1 MRGLVEVLPPEVVT
15 LARPGTD
22 RPVLGVEIIEA
33 GGPTVAHH
41 GELVLVVG
49 HRDPGEVLDRLG
61 ELGNA
66 AGVALRRK
74 WADDAAVQQRCDDL
88 GLALLAVADDAPW
101 SRVLAGMRSAL
112 DATAGPAESVDQ
124 VYGDLFELADRIST
138 LLGAPVTVEDATSR
152 VLAYS
157 TGQEDVDDARLLSI
171 VGRQVPREV
180 REHFRSLGVF
190 RHLASSD
197 EPLAVPGGKDGTKP
211 RLVLPVRAGSEWL
224 GSVWAVVD
232 EPVSPQRNAKL
243 AAATQTLAL
252 LLLRLRAHSE
262 LQHHLELDR
271 VRSLLRGVAGDRP
284 VGLEEGPWRVAVLH
298 GPDHLT
304 AESRCE
310 LWTTLARRNGWG
322 RPLVADADGVVYGIL
337 REEGA
342 APGSWQWLAMMVRQ
356 ERADDPT
363 IWTVAGRPVATLDR
377 LPLSRTEADEV
388 SRLPDE
394 QVSKPV
400 ASVESAW
407 AHVVI
412 ARAMAG
418 VAGSSPVAPLRIE
431 DDRDE
436 QLLATL
442 EAVIDHWGQPQR
454 AARAL
459 DVHPNTIR
467 YRMGQIDEV
476 CDADLEDPVQRLALK
491 LEFLAER
498 WRPSST

>member
-1 MRGLVEVLPPEVVT
+1 VAEVLPPEIVT
-15 LARPGTD
+15 LARAGAD
-22 RPVLGVEIIEA
+22 RPVLGIEILEA

-49 HRDPGEVLDRLG
+49 HRDSAEVLACLG
-61 ELGNA
+61 DLGDA
-66 AGVALRRK
+66 AGVVLRRR
-74 WADDAAVQQRCDDL
+74 WADEAAVQQRCDEL
-88 GLALLAVADDAPW
+88 GLVLLAVADDAPW

-112 DATAGPAESVDQ
+112 DATAGSAESVDQ
-124 VYGDLFELADRIST
+124 VYGDLFELADRVST
-138 LLGAPVTVEDATSR
+138 LLGAPVTIEDATSR

-180 REHFRSLGVF
+180 REHFRSRGVF

-197 EPLAVPGGKDGTKP
+197 EPLVVPAGEDGTKP
-211 RLVLPVRAGSEWL
+211 RLVIPVRAGSEWL

-232 EPVSPQRNAKL
+232 APVSPRRSEKL

-252 LLLRLRAHSE
+252 LLLRLRAQSE
-262 LQHHLELDR
+262 LQQHLELDR
-271 VRSLLRGVAGDRP
+271 VRTLLRGGAGDLP
-284 VGLEEGPWRVAVLH
+284 AGLEEGPWRVAVLH

-322 RPLVADADGVVYGIL
+322 RPLVADADGTVYGIL

-342 APGSWQWLAMMVRQ
+342 APGSWRWLASLVRQ
-356 ERADDPT
+356 ERVDDPT
-363 IWTVAGRPVATLDR
+363 IWTVAGRPVSTLDR
-377 LPLSRTEADEV
+377 LPLSRTEGDEV
-388 SRLPDE
+388 SRLPDD
-394 QVSKPV
+394 QVGKPV

-407 AHVVI
+407 AHVVL

-418 VAGSSPVAPLRIE
+418 MAGSAPVAPLRIE

-436 QLLATL
+436 QLRATL

-467 YRMGQIDEV
+467 YRMGQIAEV

-491 LEFLAER
+491 LEFLADR
-498 WRPSST
+498 WRPSAT